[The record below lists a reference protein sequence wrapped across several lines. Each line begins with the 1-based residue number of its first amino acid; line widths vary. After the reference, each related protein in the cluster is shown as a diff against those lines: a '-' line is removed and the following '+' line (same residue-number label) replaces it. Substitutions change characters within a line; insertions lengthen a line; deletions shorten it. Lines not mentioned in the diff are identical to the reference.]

1 MNKGMKIIRVLILI
15 NFLALITIG
24 GCSTSNN
31 VFMVEIKKGEKLSIQ
46 TDFNQYFGS
55 ESTKSDTCKF
65 SPINFIT
72 IVNDVSDT
80 VSLKLYSLSQN
91 KTMEFFKDFM
101 QKGNYY
107 ININELK
114 LPKATYIMNY
124 STKGVNVNQG
134 FCN

>member
-1 MNKGMKIIRVLILI
+1 MNKVMKIIQMLILI
-15 NFLALITIG
+15 IFLTLITIG
-24 GCSTSNN
+24 GCSMSNN
-31 VFMVEIKKGEKLSIQ
+31 VFIVETKKGEKLDIQ
-46 TDFNQYFGS
+46 TDLKQYFGT

-91 KTMEFFKDFM
+91 KTIEFFKDFL
-101 QKGNYY
+101 QKGIYY
-107 ININELK
+107 IDINELK
-114 LPKATYIMNY
+114 LPRATYIMNY
-124 STKGVNVNQG
+124 STKEVNVNQG